1 MKELKIF
8 IVDDERILRVT
19 IADGLRDE
27 GYTVFEFSSG
37 AGALQQFLEEKPDV
51 VITDMRMPG
60 MDGLELLARINQLS
74 PQTEVILMT
83 AYASVSTAVKALKAG
98 AYDYLTKPFQIE
110 ELLAILRRICELK
123 KVKSENK
130 RLRSQFEQKFDFSSF
145 VGSPEENASL
155 FELIRIAAGSDSNV
169 LITGE
174 TGTGK
179 ELLTKIIHYNSSRKD
194 QAFVPVSCAVLSR
207 EVFESE
213 LFGHVKGAFTGA
225 EKEREGR
232 FQLANH
238 GTLYLDDIDDI
249 PIELQVKLL
258 RAIEERKVEKVGG
271 SKPEP
276 VDIRI
281 IASTKTDIGKLV
293 QEGKF
298 RPDLYFR
305 LNVFPIHLPPL
316 RERKRDVKI
325 LIHYFVNYFAHGRKV
340 EFDVDAF
347 NSLLSYNWPGNIR
360 ELKNIIERFVL
371 LAQNGKIDITKI
383 PQEICNPVSIPFT
396 QLIGHKPLVDILSE
410 VEISTIKIALERSKH
425 NKTKAA
431 EILGIPATT
440 LHTKMSKYNID

>member
-27 GYTVFEFSSG
+27 GYTVFEFSS
-37 AGALQQFLEEKPDV
+37 ASGALQRLLEDKPDV

-60 MDGLELLARINQLS
+60 MDGLELLKRIMQLS
-74 PQTEVILMT
+74 PQTAVVLMT
-83 AYASVSTAVKALKAG
+83 AYASVSTAVKALKSG

-110 ELLAILRRICELK
+110 ELLAILGRICELK

-145 VGSPEENASL
+145 VGNPEENAGL
-155 FELIRIAAGSDSNV
+155 FELIRIAADSDSNV

-179 ELLTKIIHYNSSRKD
+179 ELLTKIIHYNSARKG
-194 QAFVPVSCAVLSR
+194 QAFVAVSCAVLSR
-207 EVFESE
+207 EIFESE

-249 PIELQVKLL
+249 PMELQVKLL

-281 IASTKTDIGKLV
+281 IASTKTDLGKLV

-305 LNVFPIHLPPL
+305 LNVFPILLPPL
-316 RERKRDVKI
+316 RERKRDIKI
-325 LIHYFVNYFAHGRKV
+325 LIHYFVNYFAHGSKV
-340 EFDVDAF
+340 EFGTEAF
-347 NSLLSYNWPGNIR
+347 NSLLNYNWPGNIR
-360 ELKNIIERFVL
+360 ELKNIIERLVL

-383 PQEICNPVSIPFT
+383 PPEICNPVSIPIT
-396 QLIGHKPLVDILSE
+396 QLVGHKPLVDILSE
-410 VEISTIKIALERSKH
+410 VEVSTIKIALERSKY

-440 LHTKMSKYNID
+440 LHTKMSKYNIG

>member
-27 GYTVFEFSSG
+27 GYNVFEFSN
-37 AGALQQFLEEKPDV
+37 APGALQQLLVYKPDV

-60 MDGLELLARINQLS
+60 MDGLELLERITQLS
-74 PQTEVILMT
+74 PQTAVVLMT
-83 AYASVSTAVKALKAG
+83 AYASVSTAVKALRSG

-110 ELLAILRRICELK
+110 ELLAILERACELK

-130 RLRSQFEQKFDFSSF
+130 RLRSQFAHKFDFSSF
-145 VGSPEENASL
+145 VGNLEENEGL

-179 ELLTKIIHYNSSRKD
+179 ELLTKIIHYNSSRKS

-207 EVFESE
+207 EIFESE

-249 PIELQVKLL
+249 PMELQVKLL

-276 VDIRI
+276 VNIRI
-281 IASTKTDIGKLV
+281 IASTKTDLGKLV

-316 RERKRDVKI
+316 RERKRDIKI

-340 EFDVDAF
+340 EFDVEAF
-347 NSLLSYNWPGNIR
+347 NFLLDYNWPGNIR

-371 LAQNGKIDITKI
+371 LAQNGRIDITKI

-410 VEISTIKIALERSKH
+410 VEVSTIKIALERSKH

-431 EILGIPATT
+431 EMLGIPPTT
-440 LHTKMSKYNID
+440 LHTKMSKYDIR

>member
-37 AGALQQFLEEKPDV
+37 AGALQRFLEEKPDV

-60 MDGLELLARINQLS
+60 MDGLELLERINQLS
-74 PQTEVILMT
+74 PQTNVILMT
-83 AYASVSTAVKALKAG
+83 AYASVSTAVKALKSG

-145 VGSPEENASL
+145 VGNPEENADL

-179 ELLTKIIHYNSSRKD
+179 ELLTKIIHYNSSRKS

-207 EVFESE
+207 EIFESE

-249 PIELQVKLL
+249 PMELQVKLL

-281 IASTKTDIGKLV
+281 IASTKTDLGKLV

-316 RERKRDVKI
+316 RERKRDIKI
-325 LIHYFVNYFAHGRKV
+325 LIHYFINYFAHGRKV

-410 VEISTIKIALERSKH
+410 VEVSTIKIALERSKY

-440 LHTKMSKYNID
+440 LHTKMSKYNIN